1 MKHEGNLRGI
11 IYMLISMAGFA
22 LADTL
27 IKIATE
33 TVAPAQVFLLMIGGS
48 LLVFLAMG
56 IYQKDRLLDKR
67 ALAPILLIRYL
78 AEICGMMGMVLALS
92 LVPLSIVGA
101 VTQATP
107 IVVAVAAVIF
117 LGEKV
122 SWRRWSAIAVG
133 FIGVLLIIQPGSQG
147 FDNSVLWAVL
157 AMVALSVRDL
167 STRMIPAGMPSTSLA
182 SYTML
187 ATIPAAFAWV
197 QFEGLPVIPAQ
208 MNWTLMVSVIGLGS
222 IGYMFLIASLRMS
235 EVSIVTP
242 FRYSRIIFLLL
253 LGIVIFDERPGL
265 LILAGA
271 ALVIL
276 SGIYMIWREQR
287 VRQAQQTQQ
296 E

>member
-22 LADTL
+22 LADTM
-27 IKIATE
+27 IKVATG

-56 IYQKDRLLDKR
+56 LYQNDRLLDKT
-67 ALAPILLIRYL
+67 AFAPILLIRYL
-78 AEICGMMGMVLALS
+78 AEISGMMGMVMALS

-107 IVVAVAAVIF
+107 ILVAVAAVIF

-133 FIGVLLIIQPGSQG
+133 FVGVLLIIQPGSQG

-167 STRMIPAGMPSTSLA
+167 STRMIPTGIPSTSLA

-197 QFEGLPVIPAQ
+197 RLEGLPIIPPQ
-208 MNWTLMVSVIGLGS
+208 MNWTLMVSVVGLGS

-242 FRYSRIIFLLL
+242 FRYSRIIFLLV

-265 LILAGA
+265 LMLIGA
-271 ALVIL
+271 ALVIA
-276 SGIYMIWREQR
+276 SGIYMIWRERR
-287 VRQAQQTQQ
+287 VRQDQQTQ
-296 E
+296 